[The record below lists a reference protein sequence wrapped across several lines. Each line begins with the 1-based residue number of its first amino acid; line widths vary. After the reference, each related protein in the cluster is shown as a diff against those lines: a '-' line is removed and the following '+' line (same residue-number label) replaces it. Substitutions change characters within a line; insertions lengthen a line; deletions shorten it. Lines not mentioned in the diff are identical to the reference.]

1 VSGPVVDP
9 VLDRPASSPPRRPVR
24 PPLPKAPF
32 GMVAAAMALL
42 GAGVLAGTL
51 HHQHP
56 ASTSAA
62 PTTTAAFITIKGTV
76 VSSTATPGCV
86 SGANGIQKGARVN
99 LADSVGAV
107 LGTATLGDGV
117 PANKGGCT
125 WAWKASVPIVS
136 GYEIQVAGLPVAV
149 ISRTTLA
156 TQAWNIYL
164 NDTTDSSKLIN
175 IESGV

>member
-1 VSGPVVDP
+1 MTGPVVDP
-9 VLDRPASSPPRRPVR
+9 VLDRPAPSRRPVR
-24 PPLPKAPF
+24 RPLPKAPF
-32 GMVAAAMALL
+32 GMVATAMALL

-51 HHQHP
+51 HHQHAAAP
-56 ASTSAA
+56 AAA
-62 PTTTAAFITIKGTV
+62 PTTTAAFITLKGTV

-86 SGANGIQKGARVN
+86 SGANGVQNGARVN

-107 LGTATLGDGV
+107 LGTTTLGAGA

-125 WAWKASVPIVS
+125 WAWTATVPIVN

-149 ISRTTLA
+149 VSRTTLA
-156 TQAWNIYL
+156 TQAWNLYL